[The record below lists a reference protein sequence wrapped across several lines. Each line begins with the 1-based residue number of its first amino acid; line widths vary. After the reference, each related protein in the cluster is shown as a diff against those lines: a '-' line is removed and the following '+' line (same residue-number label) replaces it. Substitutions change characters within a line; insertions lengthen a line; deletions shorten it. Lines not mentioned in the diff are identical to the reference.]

1 VIRDERGI
9 PFLYRYHLF
18 TFGYDGPGLCIHHF
32 VKSDPDRGYHDHPW
46 SSALSFILCGGYEER
61 IVNSASAIIE
71 SDRNNRSDT
80 KIPSFDVYQRNRW
93 NFNYLDGV
101 KNFHRVIIPENG
113 DAWTLF
119 GFRGRSKT
127 WGMIN
132 LEGKYYPMST
142 QISDADGGWWNL
154 VGNGYSLHNHLDLVG
169 KVIATVDCVIIAES
183 KVLLIKRG
191 KEPHK
196 DKWAFPGGRI
206 EQTDENILSAA
217 IRELKEETH
226 LQNVELKYI
235 KTIGNNSRDPRGFC
249 LTNVFLAQLDKIPC
263 GVRAGDDA
271 VDYTWFSIYDGLPEM
286 AFDHKEI
293 LQTFIQM

>member
-1 VIRDERGI
+1 
-9 PFLYRYHLF
+9 
-18 TFGYDGPGLCIHHF
+18 
-32 VKSDPDRGYHDHPW
+32 
-46 SSALSFILCGGYEER
+46 
-61 IVNSASAIIE
+61 
-71 SDRNNRSDT
+71 
-80 KIPSFDVYQRNRW
+80 
-93 NFNYLDGV
+93 
-101 KNFHRVIIPENG
+101 
-113 DAWTLF
+113 
-119 GFRGRSKT
+119 
-127 WGMIN
+127 
-132 LEGKYYPMST
+132 MST